1 MIDKQKM
8 REKMSSPVQNIAN
21 RLTFRQLQV
30 FKSVYELSS
39 YSRAGDML
47 GLSQPAVSNQ
57 IRQLEQT
64 IGQPLFE
71 YVGRQ
76 LYSTAIA
83 KRLAECTFSVFNEVQ
98 RFQNDL
104 AAETGLI
111 SGELKLVAVSA
122 AQYIVP
128 YLLRAYSDLNPD
140 VTISLEVVNREKAI
154 ERLEKNRDELTIMG
168 MVPNDKPMLSIPFLG
183 NKLIAVAP
191 KGHSLLQEEEVT
203 LSMFLEQTLLLR
215 EVGSGSRLTLE
226 LHCQKQ
232 RVRFQNKMVLGSND
246 AIKHAVLAGLG
257 VAVLPRLAII
267 SELKLGS
274 LVELPI
280 KDFPLR
286 RSWCL
291 VSPQG
296 QHPTPTMRSFIDY
309 VQQNISQFEPM
320 FQRMIDQ

>member
-1 MIDKQKM
+1 MA
-8 REKMSSPVQNIAN
+8 SSVQNLAN

-30 FKSVYELSS
+30 FNSVYELNS

-57 IRQLEQT
+57 IRQLEQA
-64 IGQPLFE
+64 IEQPLFE

-83 KRLAECTFSVFNEVQ
+83 KRLAECTFAIFNEVQ

-104 AAETGLI
+104 GAESGLV
-111 SGELKLVAVSA
+111 SGELKLVAVST

-128 YLLRAYSDLNPD
+128 YLLKAYSSLHPN
-140 VTISLEVVNREKAI
+140 VTIFLDVVNRTQAI

-183 NKLIAVAP
+183 NEMIPVVP
-191 KGHSLLQEEEVT
+191 KGHPLLNQQDPVT
-203 LSMFLEQTLLLR
+203 LSQFLEHTLLLR
-215 EVGSGSRLTLE
+215 EPGSGSRLALE

-232 RVRFQNKMVLGSND
+232 RVRFQNEMIMGSND
-246 AIKHAVLAGLG
+246 AIKHSVIAGLG
-257 VAVLPRLAII
+257 VAVLPRLGVLP
-267 SELKLGS
+267 ELTLGS

-291 VSPQG
+291 VNPQG

-309 VQQNISQFEPM
+309 VQQNIGQFESM
-320 FQRMIDQ
+320 FQRIQTQ

>member
-1 MIDKQKM
+1 
-8 REKMSSPVQNIAN
+8 MSSNVHYLAS

-30 FKSVYELSS
+30 FKCVYELNS

-57 IRQLEQT
+57 IRQLEQA
-64 IGQPLFE
+64 IEQPLFE

-83 KRLAECTFSVFNEVQ
+83 KRLAQCTLSVFDEVE

-104 AAETGLI
+104 MNDTGLV
-111 SGELKLVAVSA
+111 SGELKLVAVTTS
-122 AQYIVP
+122 QYIVP
-128 YLLRAYSDLNPD
+128 HLLRAYTSLHPN
-140 VTISLEVVNREKAI
+140 VTVSLKVVNRTEAI
-154 ERLEKNRDELTIMG
+154 ARFEKNRDELTIMG
-168 MVPNDKPMLSIPFLG
+168 MVPNDKPMLSLPFLD
-183 NKLIAVAP
+183 NELVP
-191 KGHSLLQEEEVT
+191 VVPPNHPLLQEKEIT
-203 LSMFLEQTLLLR
+203 LAKFLEQTLLLR
-215 EVGSGSRLTLE
+215 ETGSGSRLALE

-232 RVRFQNKMVLGSND
+232 RVRFTHQMEIGSNE
-246 AIKHAVLAGLG
+246 AIKHAVMAGLG
-257 VAVLPRLAII
+257 VAVLPRFGILA
-267 SELKLGS
+267 ELKLKS
-274 LVELPI
+274 LVELPM

-309 VQQNISQFEPM
+309 VQQNIGQFEQM
-320 FQRMIDQ
+320 FKRKITLD

>member
-1 MIDKQKM
+1 
-8 REKMSSPVQNIAN
+8 MSSPVQNIAN

-30 FKSVYELSS
+30 FNSVYELNS

-83 KRLAECTFSVFNEVQ
+83 KRLAECTFSVFNEVK

-104 AAETGLI
+104 AAETGLV
-111 SGELKLVAVSA
+111 SGELKIVAVSA

-128 YLLRAYSDLNPD
+128 YLLRAYSNLNPD
-140 VTISLEVVNREKAI
+140 VTISLKVVNRAEAI
-154 ERLEKNRDELTIMG
+154 ARLEKNRDELSIMG
-168 MVPNDKPMLSIPFLG
+168 MLPNDKTMLSIPFLG
-183 NKLIAVAP
+183 NKLIAVVP
-191 KGHSLLQEEEVT
+191 KNHPLLQQKEEVT
-203 LSMFLEQTLLLR
+203 LAMFLEQTILLR
-215 EVGSGSRLTLE
+215 EAGSGSRLALE

-232 RVRFQNKMVLGSND
+232 RVRFRHKMEIGSND

-257 VAVLPRLAII
+257 VAILPRLAVLA
-267 SELKLGS
+267 ELAYGT

-309 VQQNISQFEPM
+309 IQQNISQFEPM
-320 FQRMIDQ
+320 LQRIMAQ